1 MKTNLITAM
10 KNPLLSILPEVSE
23 ALANG
28 HPVVALES
36 TIISHG
42 LPRPRN
48 LKVARGIESVVRTQG
63 AIPATIAIMDG
74 RIRIGLNDDDLKY
87 IAETES
93 IKKISRR
100 DLPGILAS
108 GQDGATTVSAAMI
121 AAHMAGI
128 LIVATGGIGG
138 VHRGAAESFDISADL
153 NELAVTPVAVVCAG
167 AKAILDLPKTLEALE
182 TFGVPVIGHGTDTLP
197 AFWCRSSGLKLVQR
211 CDTPSEI
218 AQVLHMQHTLGFSS
232 GTIVANPIPEAA
244 ALSSETVEQ
253 AIAEALE
260 SAKREMVLGA
270 AVTPYLL
277 SRLAEITA
285 GASLEANVALVENN
299 AKVAAQVAVA
309 MAVTTKATRSANVSN
324 EL

>member
-1 MKTNLITAM
+1 M
-10 KNPLLSILPEVSE
+10 KNQLLSISTEVSE

-48 LKVARGIESVVRTQG
+48 LEVARGIESMVRAHN
-63 AIPATIAIMDG
+63 AIPATIAILDG

-87 IAETES
+87 IAEKES
-93 IKKISRR
+93 IEKISRR
-100 DLPGILAS
+100 DLPGILA
-108 GQDGATTVSAAMI
+108 GGEDGATTVSATMI

-128 LIVATGGIGG
+128 PIFATGGIGG
-138 VHRGAAESFDISADL
+138 VHRGATDSFDISADL

-167 AKAILDLPKTLEALE
+167 AKAILDLPKTLEVLE
-182 TFGVPVIGHGTDTLP
+182 TLGVPVIGHGTNTLP
-197 AFWCRSSGLKLVQR
+197 AFWCRSSGLKLALR

-218 AQVLHMQHTLGFSS
+218 AQVLRMQHTLGFSS
-232 GTIVANPIPEAA
+232 GTLIANPIPKAA
-244 ALSSETVEQ
+244 ALSNATVEQ

-309 MAVTTKATRSANVSN
+309 IAIAGNATRSANISTRP
-324 EL
+324 